1 MAHIVYMIG
10 TSGSGK
16 TTIANAL
23 KEELDKRGVKQL
35 QLIDGDVIGQQF
47 GGLFGYTY
55 EERMKNNQAVRVVI
69 QYLLDNNIS
78 VILTQVA
85 PYEEVRRKMR
95 EHFGE
100 RYVEIYVK
108 CSYEECVRRDPKG
121 YYKKHKEGKMENL
134 NGADDTF
141 EVPLNSDL
149 IIDTEEESVF
159 DAVDKLVKFFEE
171 KNLIIN
177 TDGRQNIS

>member
-35 QLIDGDVIGQQF
+35 QLIDGDVIRQQF

-55 EERMKNNQAVRVVI
+55 EERMKNNQAVRVVV

-95 EHFGE
+95 GHFGE
-100 RYVEIYVK
+100 SYVEIYVK

-121 YYKKHKEGKMENL
+121 YYRNYKDGKMENL
-134 NGADDTF
+134 NGANDIF
-141 EVPLNSDL
+141 EIPSNSDL
-149 IIDTEEESVF
+149 VIDTEEESVPS
-159 DAVDKLVKFFEE
+159 AVDKLIKYFEE
-171 KNLIIN
+171 KNFIIN
-177 TDGRQNIS
+177 LGER